1 MLDYSGHPMQVLRRL
16 IVLSTLLLTASS
28 ACAEDFPRT
37 IEHRYGSTVV
47 TTKPVR
53 VVTLSYIGHDFA
65 LALGIKPAG
74 LRYWYGN
81 NPKGVWPWAEKAL
94 GDEVPVVLSGQID
107 LERIAALHPD
117 LIEGMWSGM
126 TEAEYRFLSR
136 IAPTLPPAADGG
148 DYDMRWQEMTRVF
161 GYATARETAAK
172 EIIDRLEGK
181 FAAVRAAHPDW
192 HTKTAVMASIRGPE
206 TFTSRDV
213 RSRFLAA
220 LGFRTPDAVDALAV
234 GRSFYVRLSPEDLT
248 PIDTDVLIWLNS
260 GKGRPEFASQ
270 PLYPFLRAVR
280 TGREVHADVLLSAA
294 LSHSSPLS
302 LDYALSSLVP
312 ELEKV
317 LASTSPSNAASA
329 GGQNP

>member
-1 MLDYSGHPMQVLRRL
+1 MQVLRRL
-16 IVLSTLLLTASS
+16 IILSTLLLTASS

-47 TTKPVR
+47 TAKPVR

-65 LALGIKPAG
+65 LALGIKPVG

-81 NPKGVWPWAEKAL
+81 NPKGAWPWAEKAL
-94 GDEVPVVLSGQID
+94 GDEVPVVLSGQVD

-136 IAPTLPPAADGG
+136 IAPTLPPAAGGG
-148 DYDMRWQEMTRVF
+148 DYDMPWQEITRVL
-161 GYATARETAAK
+161 GYATGREAGAE
-172 EIIDRLEGK
+172 EIVGQLEEK

-192 HTKTAVMASIRGPE
+192 QGKAAVMASIQGPE

-220 LGFRTPDAVDALAV
+220 LGFQSSDAVDALAG

-248 PIDTDVLIWLNS
+248 PIDADVLIWLNS
-260 GKGRPEFASQ
+260 GAGRAAFAKQ

-280 TGREVHADVLLSAA
+280 TGREIHADTMLSAA

-302 LDYALSSLVP
+302 LDYALSRLVP
-312 ELEKV
+312 ELEKT
-317 LASTSPSNAASA
+317 LGRDRAAKA
-329 GGQNP
+329 LGPEGGQP